1 MTTRELTYRDALC
14 EALREELTRDERVFL
29 LGEDI
34 YGGPGGY
41 GGAFKVT
48 KGLTDEFGDRLL
60 DTPIMEQTILGAAI
74 GAAMS
79 GLRPV
84 AEIMYEDFLAL
95 GMDMLVNTA
104 AKTYFLTGG
113 QYHVPMV
120 VRAPCGALGIGPQ
133 HSQVFTSWF
142 MHVPGL
148 YVVFPATPADAKGL
162 LKTAIRDP
170 NPVIFLEHKKLYN
183 VKGEVP
189 DGEFLIP
196 FGQARIACPGK
207 DATVVATGYMAHL
220 AVQVATELAK
230 QELSV
235 EVIDPRTL
243 TPLDMET
250 ILTSVRK
257 THKVAVIAE
266 DTRRAGPTAEIA
278 ALISEACFEYL
289 DAPIARVGAKDSFIA
304 HNVGMSDYVVPGSA
318 QIEQAIREVVHWS

>member
-1 MTTRELTYRDALC
+1 MATRELTYRDALC

-60 DTPIMEQTILGAAI
+60 DTPIMEQTILGATI

-120 VRAPCGALGIGPQ
+120 VRAPCGAMGIGPQ

-142 MHVPGL
+142 MHVPGI

-220 AVQVATELAK
+220 AAQIAAELAR
-230 QELSV
+230 QDLSV

-257 THKVAVIAE
+257 THKVVVIAE

-278 ALISEACFEYL
+278 ASISEACFEYL
-289 DAPIARVGAKDSFIA
+289 DAPVVRVGAKDSFIA
-304 HNVGMSDYVVPGSA
+304 HNVGMSEYVVPGSA
-318 QIEQAIREVVHWS
+318 QIEQAIRDAVDWS

>member
-79 GLRPV
+79 GLHPV

-120 VRAPCGALGIGPQ
+120 VRAPCGAMGIGPQ

-220 AVQVATELAK
+220 AVQVASELAK
-230 QELSV
+230 QDLSV

-278 ALISEACFEYL
+278 ASISEACFEYL